1 LKSIPKLLL
10 IIVPRHPESFD
21 EVTSL
26 CKQGNF
32 SVQRRSAAANVHF
45 SDESI
50 QIMIGDSMGEMISYY
65 RLAKI
70 AFVGG
75 SLVDT
80 GCQNVLEPAALGIPI
95 VVGPSQY
102 NFASICN
109 LLEESGALI
118 TVQNEDELVMQV
130 QQLIA
135 NPDKQKLMADQGL
148 AVVERNQNALS
159 ALLKIMKELS

>member
-1 LKSIPKLLL
+1 L
-10 IIVPRHPESFD
+10 
-21 EVTSL
+21 
-26 CKQGNF
+26 
-32 SVQRRSAAANVHF
+32 
-45 SDESI
+45 
-50 QIMIGDSMGEMISYY
+50 IGDSMGEMLSYY